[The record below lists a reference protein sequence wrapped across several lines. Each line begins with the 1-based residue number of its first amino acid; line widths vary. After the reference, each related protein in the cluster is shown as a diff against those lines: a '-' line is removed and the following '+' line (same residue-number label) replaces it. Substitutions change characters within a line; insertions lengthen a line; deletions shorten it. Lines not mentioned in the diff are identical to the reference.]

1 MPSVEIPEIVKFEIT
16 ANEMIALSKT
26 IAAQTK
32 AAKVRTALRLMS
44 RELYRAN
51 KELVRGVLAPLCAIV
66 TLEDFNRNFDQAREN
81 FVRTYYDARKPM
93 LSEISCHK
101 VSSKLQ
107 SLKESQAWKKH
118 IPLVRRSVLHLE
130 VLTDRWIADDGALY
144 QADQSMLDNFS
155 QFLDGTAKMK
165 ADDPRKAF
173 RYFEEGIKP
182 IKDEYK
188 ALTKLLA
195 DMEVLNDQLRS

>member
-1 MPSVEIPEIVKFEIT
+1 M
-16 ANEMIALSKT
+16 ALSKT
-26 IAAQTK
+26 IAGQTK
-32 AAKVRTALRLMS
+32 AAKVRTALRSMS

-51 KELVRGVLAPLCAIV
+51 KELVKGVLAPLCAIV
-66 TLEDFNRNFDQAREN
+66 SLEDFNRDFDRARTN

-93 LSEISCHK
+93 LSEISCNK
-101 VSSKLQ
+101 VSNKLE
-107 SLKESQAWKKH
+107 SLKQSQAWKKH
-118 IPLVRRSVLHLE
+118 VPLVRRSILHLE

-144 QADQSMLDNFS
+144 RADQSMLASLS
-155 QFLDGTAKMK
+155 QFLDETAKIK
-165 ADDPRKAF
+165 AENPKKAF
-173 RYFEEGIKP
+173 RHFEEGIKP